1 MIRLTIIATAT
12 LLAGCANSSGVLK
25 FGQETFTISTS
36 ASPGRGGVPAAKS
49 IAYREAAAECASRG
63 LEVFALS
70 EKAESPT
77 WTEGMARLDLH
88 FRCLKAD
95 DPEFKRQRP

>member
-1 MIRLTIIATAT
+1 MTRLTLITAAA

-25 FGQETFTISTS
+25 TGQDTFTISTS
-36 ASPGRGGVPAAKS
+36 ASPGRGGVPAAKRM
-49 IAYREAAAECASRG
+49 AYQEASAECASRG

-70 EKAESPT
+70 EKAESPS
-77 WTEGMARLDLH
+77 WTEGMAKMDLH